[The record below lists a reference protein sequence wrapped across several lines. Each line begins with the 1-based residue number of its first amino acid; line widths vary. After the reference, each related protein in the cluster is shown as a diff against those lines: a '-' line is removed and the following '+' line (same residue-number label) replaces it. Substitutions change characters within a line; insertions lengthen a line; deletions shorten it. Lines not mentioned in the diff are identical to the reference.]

1 MNMRYNIIDIVDNQ
15 AKSNQSTSRFEHSN
29 PDLYRILVIEDA
41 FIHSI
46 TGYQLAPGNKQS

>member
-29 PDLYRILVIEDA
+29 PDLYRIFVIEEA